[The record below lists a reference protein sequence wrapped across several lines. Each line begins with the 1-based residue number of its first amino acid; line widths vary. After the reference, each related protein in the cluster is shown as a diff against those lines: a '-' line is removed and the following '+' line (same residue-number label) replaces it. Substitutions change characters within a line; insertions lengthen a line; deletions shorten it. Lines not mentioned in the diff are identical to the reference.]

1 MTELGR
7 RVVACQLVFPSPLP
21 RNGRSFSGTTTFSV
35 RDAFSGGSSFTVR
48 RFRDKPV
55 SPTELLSWGTVSPV
69 IGGAYGTGLS
79 VFQNGNTTTR
89 PEGLGGSAG

>member
-1 MTELGR
+1 MLIRSLNMTPTGDIAADAR
-7 RVVACQLVFPSPLP
+7 ACGL
-21 RNGRSFSGTTTFSV
+21 
-35 RDAFSGGSSFTVR
+35 A
-48 RFRDKPV
+48 KPITAAA
-55 SPTELLSWGTVSPV
+55 SRHRTVSPV

>member
-1 MTELGR
+1 MLIRPLNMTPNGDIAADAR
-7 RVVACQLVFPSPLP
+7 ACGFAKPI
-21 RNGRSFSGTTTFSV
+21 T
-35 RDAFSGGSSFTVR
+35 AAAAVR
-48 RFRDKPV
+48 RR
-55 SPTELLSWGTVSPV
+55 TVSPV

>member
-1 MTELGR
+1 VLIRPLNMTPNGDIAADARACGLAKPTAAAMR
-7 RVVACQLVFPSPLP
+7 R
-21 RNGRSFSGTTTFSV
+21 
-35 RDAFSGGSSFTVR
+35 
-48 RFRDKPV
+48 
-55 SPTELLSWGTVSPV
+55 TVSPV